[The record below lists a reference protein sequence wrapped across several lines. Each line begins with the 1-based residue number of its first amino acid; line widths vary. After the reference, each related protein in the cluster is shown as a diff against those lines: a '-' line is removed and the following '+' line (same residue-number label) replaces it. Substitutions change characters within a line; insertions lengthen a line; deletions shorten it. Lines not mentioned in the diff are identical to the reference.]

1 MQTFANKTGAI
12 NLRIQ
17 FEREKTPE
25 MREAILGVL
34 GGILKS
40 QNFEGKRQYV
50 VRDGITQLCNWLT
63 QEEYVEKCGKGAIN
77 RKIKQR
83 LTALIH
89 DLASND
95 DSILNNGYAVRK

>member
-1 MQTFANKTGAI
+1 
-12 NLRIQ
+12 
-17 FEREKTPE
+17 
-25 MREAILGVL
+25 MREAILAVL
-34 GGILKS
+34 AGILKS
-40 QNFEGKRQYV
+40 QNFDGKRQYV
-50 VRDGITQLCNWLT
+50 VHDGITQLCKWFT